1 MVPHAPLWPIWSR
14 LNSGLVLPS
23 FGVSTSDLP
32 GDVVWC
38 FPQVM
43 TNLAPFFFLK
53 LNLFT
58 YQLLFSSLPKLLIV
72 NFVRP
77 QMLKMRLRQLF
88 MKVWLFWSASLV
100 SLHVSDP
107 LRRNVFEHV

>member
-43 TNLAPFFFLK
+43 TNLAPPFFSQIKFVHLPVVV
-53 LNLFT
+53 
-58 YQLLFSSLPKLLIV
+58 LLAAKAPHCEFCQAANVKDASQATIYESLALLECLSCL
-72 NFVRP
+72 P
-77 QMLKMRLRQLF
+77 LRLRSIVEKCF
-88 MKVWLFWSASLV
+88 
-100 SLHVSDP
+100 
-107 LRRNVFEHV
+107 